1 MLTLKKHPDNVELCL
16 LKTGK
21 KKVPIYWH
29 PVRNPELRN
38 AVSDV
43 KGFDSE
49 AFRDR
54 FGLSPGQSNEILDHL
69 NSSTTPE
76 GPLQKVFFKIKRF
89 IEDRLYSE
97 MNLGKSN
104 QELVLPYP
112 PGNDTWGELML
123 CCGASSSGKSHYL
136 FQRVKDNLDGPEK
149 NRRRFTIISNEY
161 NKDKTIDKLGLRSEK
176 YRNNIHGIDVSES
189 SLENSPH
196 DTGQQFYDKEVKP
209 FIDEARP
216 GQILIFDDSQDAC
229 CNVQLRHIIN
239 RLQRCARHD
248 GVGLAFI
255 LHCIRSGIWSSQAS
269 SSCKYFVLFPRSQRG
284 KCRDF
289 LNKELGCTL
298 GEAREHVY
306 DFAQSGRAMT
316 VRLFSPQCL
325 IGEKMIR
332 LL

>member
-1 MLTLKKHPDNVELCL
+1 MLTLKKHPENVELCF

-21 KKVPIYWH
+21 KKTPVYWH

-54 FGLSPGQSNEILDHL
+54 FGLSPGQSEKILDHL

-76 GPLQKVFFKIKRF
+76 GPLQKVFFKVKRF

-97 MNLGKSN
+97 MNLGKSK

-112 PGNDTWGELML
+112 AGNDTWGELML

-136 FQRVKDNLDGPEK
+136 FKRVKDNLDGPEK
-149 NRRRFTIISNEY
+149 DKRRFTIISNEY
-161 NKDKTIDKLGLRSEK
+161 DKDKTIDKLGLRSEK
-176 YRNNIHGIDVSES
+176 YRNWIHGIDVSET
-189 SLENSPH
+189 SLENSEH
-196 DTGQQFYDKEVKP
+196 DTGQQFYEKEVKP
-209 FIDEARP
+209 FIVDAHP
-216 GQILIFDDSQDAC
+216 GQVLIFDDSQDAC
-229 CNVQLRHIIN
+229 CNIQLRHIIN
-239 RLQRCARHD
+239 RLQRTARHD

-289 LNKELGCTL
+289 INKELGPWRIPR
-298 GEAREHVY
+298 AR
-306 DFAQSGRAMT
+306 
-316 VRLFSPQCL
+316 
-325 IGEKMIR
+325 IR
-332 LL
+332 LCPEWTCHGCETI

>member
-1 MLTLKKHPDNVELCL
+1 MLTLKKHPDNVEVCL

-21 KKVPIYWH
+21 KITSVYWH

-43 KGFDSE
+43 SGFDSE

-54 FGLSPGQSNEILDHL
+54 FGLSPGQSSQILDHL
-69 NSSTTPE
+69 NSGTTPE
-76 GPLQKVFFKIKRF
+76 DKLQKVFFKVKRF

-97 MNLGKSN
+97 MDLGKSN
-104 QELVLPYP
+104 QELVLKYP
-112 PGNDTWGELML
+112 KGNDTWGELML
-123 CCGASSSGKSHYL
+123 CCGASSSGKSYFL
-136 FQRVKDNLDGPEK
+136 FKRVKDNLDGAEK
-149 NRRRFTIISNEY
+149 NKRRFTIISNEF
-161 NKDKTIDKLGLRSEK
+161 NKDKTLDKLGLRKEK
-176 YRNNIHGIDVSES
+176 YRNWIHGIDVSDD

-196 DTGQQFYDKEVKP
+196 ETPQAFYDKEVKP

-216 GQILIFDDSQDAC
+216 GQVLIFDDCQDSC
-229 CNVQLRHIIN
+229 CNVQLRHAIN
-239 RLQRCARHD
+239 KCQRTSRHD
-248 GVGLAFI
+248 SVGLAFI
-255 LHCIRSGIWSSQAS
+255 LHSIRSGIWSSTAS
-269 SSCKYFVLFPRSQRG
+269 SNCKYFVLFPRSQRG

-289 LNKELGCTL
+289 LNKEMGSTL
-298 GEAREHVY
+298 REAREHVA
-306 DFAQSGRAMT
+306 DFSQSGRAMI